1 MNIKKRIFDGIRI
14 VGLLFF
20 IGVLLYPT
28 ISDYLSRIH
37 SSQVI
42 QSYEKSVIGLDQET
56 KDTMLKDAQTY
67 NSSLIG
73 KEELYDPFMSIEK
86 VDKYYMS
93 LLNSNGDGVM
103 GYIQIP
109 RIDVKLPIYHTTS
122 EKVLQKGV
130 GHLQGTS
137 LPIGGKSTHAALSG
151 HRGLPSSNL
160 FTDLDLLEIG
170 DIFYMEVLGNTS
182 AYKIDQIKI
191 VLPTE
196 TKDLEI
202 VDGKDYV
209 TLITCT
215 PYSVN
220 THRLLVRGI
229 RIDYQKAIEEQANEV
244 DNGIHVPFEIQILL
258 SGFTVLMLIFL
269 LLKVRRKNHEVVSK

>member
-1 MNIKKRIFDGIRI
+1 MNRKKRIFDGIRVI
-14 VGLLFF
+14 ALLFF
-20 IGVLLYPT
+20 VGVLLYPAV
-28 ISDYLSRIH
+28 SDYLSRIH
-37 SSQVI
+37 SSKVI
-42 QSYEKSVIGLDQET
+42 QSYEKSIVGLDQET
-56 KDTMLKDAQTY
+56 KNKMLQEAQAY

-73 KEELYDPFMSIEK
+73 KGELYDPFMSIEK

-258 SGFTVLMLIFL
+258 IGFTVLMLIFL

>member
-1 MNIKKRIFDGIRI
+1 MRIIT
-14 VGLLFF
+14 LLFF
-20 IGVLLYPT
+20 VGVLLYPT
-28 ISDYLSRIH
+28 VSDYLSRIH

-42 QSYEKSVIGLDQET
+42 QSYEKSIVGLDQET
-56 KDTMLKDAQTY
+56 RNKMLQDAQAY

-73 KEELYDPFMSIEK
+73 KEELYDPFASIEK

-93 LLNSNGDGVM
+93 LLNPNGDGVM

-137 LPIGGKSTHAALSG
+137 LPVGGKSTHVALSG
-151 HRGLPSSNL
+151 HRGLPSSSL

-170 DIFYMEVLGNTS
+170 DIFYIEVLGNTS
-182 AYKIDQIKI
+182 AYQIDQIKT

-196 TKDLEI
+196 TQDLEI
-202 VDGKDYV
+202 VEGEDYV

-220 THRLLVRGI
+220 THRLLVRGT
-229 RIDYQKAIEEQANEV
+229 RVDYQKAIEEQANEV
-244 DNGIHVPFEIQILL
+244 DNGIHVPFEIQILFI
-258 SGFTVLMLIFL
+258 GFTVIMLMFL
-269 LLKVRRKNHEVVSK
+269 LLKVRRKNHEMFSK

>member
-14 VGLLFF
+14 VVLLFF

-137 LPIGGKSTHAALSG
+137 LPG

-258 SGFTVLMLIFL
+258 IGFTVLMLIFL

>member
-1 MNIKKRIFDGIRI
+1 M
-14 VGLLFF
+14 
-20 IGVLLYPT
+20 
-28 ISDYLSRIH
+28 
-37 SSQVI
+37 
-42 QSYEKSVIGLDQET
+42 
-56 KDTMLKDAQTY
+56 
-67 NSSLIG
+67 
-73 KEELYDPFMSIEK
+73 
-86 VDKYYMS
+86 
-93 LLNSNGDGVM
+93 
-103 GYIQIP
+103 
-109 RIDVKLPIYHTTS
+109 
-122 EKVLQKGV
+122 
-130 GHLQGTS
+130 
-137 LPIGGKSTHAALSG
+137 HAALSG

-258 SGFTVLMLIFL
+258 IGFTVLMLIFL

>member
-14 VGLLFF
+14 VVLLFF

-220 THRLLVRGI
+220 THRLLVRGT

-258 SGFTVLMLIFL
+258 IGFTVLMLIFL

>member
-14 VGLLFF
+14 VVLLFF

-209 TLITCT
+209 TLITCA

-258 SGFTVLMLIFL
+258 IGFTVLMLIFL

>member
-14 VGLLFF
+14 ITLLFF
-20 IGVLLYPT
+20 VGVLLYPT
-28 ISDYLSRIH
+28 VSDYLSRIH

-42 QSYEKSVIGLDQET
+42 QSYEKSIVGLDQET
-56 KDTMLKDAQTY
+56 RNKMLQDAQAY

-73 KEELYDPFMSIEK
+73 KEELYDPFASIEK

-93 LLNSNGDGVM
+93 LLNPNGDGVM

-137 LPIGGKSTHAALSG
+137 LPVGGKSTHVALSG
-151 HRGLPSSNL
+151 HRGLPSSSL

-170 DIFYMEVLGNTS
+170 DIFYIEVLGNTS
-182 AYKIDQIKI
+182 AYQIDQIKT

-196 TKDLEI
+196 TQNLEI
-202 VDGKDYV
+202 VEGEDYV

-220 THRLLVRGI
+220 THRLLVRGT
-229 RIDYQKAIEEQANEV
+229 RVDYQKAIEEQANEV
-244 DNGIHVPFEIQILL
+244 DNGIHVPFEIQILFI
-258 SGFTVLMLIFL
+258 GFTVIMLMFL
-269 LLKVRRKNHEVVSK
+269 LLKVRRKNHEMFSK

>member
-1 MNIKKRIFDGIRI
+1 MI
-14 VGLLFF
+14 

-258 SGFTVLMLIFL
+258 IGFTVLMLIFL

>member
-14 VGLLFF
+14 VVLLFF

-130 GHLQGTS
+130 GQHQGTS

-209 TLITCT
+209 TLITST

-258 SGFTVLMLIFL
+258 IGFTVLMLLFL

>member
-14 VGLLFF
+14 VVLLFF

-56 KDTMLKDAQTY
+56 KDTMLKGAQTY

-258 SGFTVLMLIFL
+258 IGFTVLMLIFL

>member
-1 MNIKKRIFDGIRI
+1 MNKKKRIFDGIRI
-14 VGLLFF
+14 ITLLFF
-20 IGVLLYPT
+20 VGVLLYPT
-28 ISDYLSRIH
+28 VSDYLSRIH

-42 QSYEKSVIGLDQET
+42 QSYEKSIVGLDQET
-56 KDTMLKDAQTY
+56 RNKMLQDAQAY

-73 KEELYDPFMSIEK
+73 KEELYDPFASIEK

-93 LLNSNGDGVM
+93 LLNPNGDGVM

-109 RIDVKLPIYHTTS
+109 EIDVKLPIYHTTS

-137 LPIGGKSTHAALSG
+137 LPVGGKSTHVALSG
-151 HRGLPSSNL
+151 HRGLPSSSL

-170 DIFYMEVLGNTS
+170 DIFYIEVLGNTS
-182 AYKIDQIKI
+182 AYQIDQIKT

-196 TKDLEI
+196 TQDLEI
-202 VDGKDYV
+202 VEGEDYV

-220 THRLLVRGI
+220 THRLLVRGT

-244 DNGIHVPFEIQILL
+244 DNGIHVPFEIQILFI
-258 SGFTVLMLIFL
+258 GFTVIMLMFL
-269 LLKVRRKNHEVVSK
+269 LLKVRRKNHEMFSK

>member
-1 MNIKKRIFDGIRI
+1 MKIKKRIFDGIRI
-14 VGLLFF
+14 ITLLFF
-20 IGVLLYPT
+20 VGVLLYPT
-28 ISDYLSRIH
+28 VSDYLSRIH

-42 QSYEKSVIGLDQET
+42 QSYEKSIVGLDQET
-56 KDTMLKDAQTY
+56 RNKMLQDAQAY

-73 KEELYDPFMSIEK
+73 KEELYDPFASIEK

-93 LLNSNGDGVM
+93 LLNPNGDGVM

-137 LPIGGKSTHAALSG
+137 LPVGGKSTHVALSG
-151 HRGLPSSNL
+151 HRGLPSSSL

-170 DIFYMEVLGNTS
+170 DIFYIEVLGNTS
-182 AYKIDQIKI
+182 AYQIDQIKT

-196 TKDLEI
+196 TQDLEI
-202 VDGKDYV
+202 VEGEDYV

-220 THRLLVRGI
+220 THRLLVRGT
-229 RIDYQKAIEEQANEV
+229 RVDYQKAIEEQANEV
-244 DNGIHVPFEIQILL
+244 DNGIHVPFEIQILFI
-258 SGFTVLMLIFL
+258 GFTVIMLMFL
-269 LLKVRRKNHEVVSK
+269 LLKVRRKNHEMFSK

>member
-1 MNIKKRIFDGIRI
+1 MNRKKRIFDGIRI
-14 VGLLFF
+14 IALLFF
-20 IGVLLYPT
+20 VGVLLYPT
-28 ISDYLSRIH
+28 VSDYLSRIH
-37 SSQVI
+37 SSKVI
-42 QSYEKSVIGLDQET
+42 QSYEKSIVGLDQET
-56 KDTMLKDAQTY
+56 KNKMLQEAQAY

-122 EKVLQKGV
+122 DKVLQKGV

-137 LPIGGKSTHAALSG
+137 LPVGGKSTHVALSG
-151 HRGLPSSNL
+151 HRGLPSSSL

-182 AYKIDQIKI
+182 AYKIDQIKT
-191 VLPTE
+191 VLPNE
-196 TKDLEI
+196 IKDLAI
-202 VDGKDYV
+202 VDGEDYV

-220 THRLLVRGI
+220 THRLLVRGT
-229 RIDYQKAIEEQANEV
+229 RIDYQKAIEEQVNEV
-244 DNGIHVPFEIQILL
+244 NNGIHIPFEIQILL
-258 SGFTVLMLIFL
+258 IGFTVLVLIFL
-269 LLKVRRKNHEVVSK
+269 LWKVRRKKHEVVSK

>member
-14 VGLLFF
+14 VVLLFF

-73 KEELYDPFMSIEK
+73 KQELYDPFMSIEK

-258 SGFTVLMLIFL
+258 IGFTVLMLIFL

>member
-14 VGLLFF
+14 VVLLFF

-182 AYKIDQIKI
+182 AYKIDQIKT

-220 THRLLVRGI
+220 THRLLVRGT

-244 DNGIHVPFEIQILL
+244 NNGIHVPFEIQILL
-258 SGFTVLMLIFL
+258 IGFTVLMLIFL

>member
-1 MNIKKRIFDGIRI
+1 MNRKKRIFDGIRVI
-14 VGLLFF
+14 ALLFF
-20 IGVLLYPT
+20 VGVLLYPT
-28 ISDYLSRIH
+28 VSDYLSRIH
-37 SSQVI
+37 SSKVI
-42 QSYEKSVIGLDQET
+42 QSYEKSIVGLDQET
-56 KDTMLKDAQTY
+56 KNKMLQEAQAY

-73 KEELYDPFMSIEK
+73 KGELYDPFMSIEK

-122 EKVLQKGV
+122 DKVLQKGV

-137 LPIGGKSTHAALSG
+137 LPVGGKSTHVALSG
-151 HRGLPSSNL
+151 HRGLPSSSL

-258 SGFTVLMLIFL
+258 IGFTVLMLIFL

>member
-14 VGLLFF
+14 ITLLFF
-20 IGVLLYPT
+20 VGVLLYPT
-28 ISDYLSRIH
+28 VSDYLSRIH

-42 QSYEKSVIGLDQET
+42 QSYEKSIVGLDQET
-56 KDTMLKDAQTY
+56 RNKMLQDAQAY

-73 KEELYDPFMSIEK
+73 KEELYDPFASIEK

-137 LPIGGKSTHAALSG
+137 LPVGGKSTHVALSG
-151 HRGLPSSNL
+151 HRGLPSSSL

-170 DIFYMEVLGNTS
+170 DIFYIEVLGNTS
-182 AYKIDQIKI
+182 AYQIDQIKT

-196 TKDLEI
+196 TQDLEI
-202 VDGKDYV
+202 VEGEDYV

-220 THRLLVRGI
+220 THRLLVRGT
-229 RIDYQKAIEEQANEV
+229 RVDYQKAIEEQANEV
-244 DNGIHVPFEIQILL
+244 DNGIHVPFEIQILFI
-258 SGFTVLMLIFL
+258 GFTVIMLMFL
-269 LLKVRRKNHEVVSK
+269 LLKVRRKNHEMFSK

>member
-1 MNIKKRIFDGIRI
+1 MSRKKRIFDGIRI
-14 VGLLFF
+14 IALLFF
-20 IGVLLYPT
+20 VGVLLYPT
-28 ISDYLSRIH
+28 VSDYLSRIH
-37 SSQVI
+37 SSKVI
-42 QSYEKSVIGLDQET
+42 QSYEKSIVGLDQET
-56 KDTMLKDAQTY
+56 KNKMLQEAQAY

-122 EKVLQKGV
+122 DKVLQKGV

-137 LPIGGKSTHAALSG
+137 LPVGGKSTHVALSG
-151 HRGLPSSNL
+151 HRGLPSSSL

-220 THRLLVRGI
+220 THRLLVRGT
-229 RIDYQKAIEEQANEV
+229 RIDYQKAIKEQVNEV
-244 DNGIHVPFEIQILL
+244 NNGIHIPFEIQILL
-258 SGFTVLMLIFL
+258 IGFTVLALIFL
-269 LLKVRRKNHEVVSK
+269 LWKVRRKKHEVVSK